1 LGFPIRLQIASPA
14 TPQQGEGGR
23 GCRQFQ
29 VVLFSGI
36 LAIARDSAF
45 GVTCPSNPATTAA
58 YALSILGHYCRHCA
72 SAGPASPSVPFDAN
86 YLPHNILSQFHYS
99 HQLPISTL
107 ETLVD
112 ALEKL
117 LEQSA
122 ETEKNELAQ
131 IER

>member
-1 LGFPIRLQIASPA
+1 LHHLRHRSKGKEEGDVASSKLFYFQVSSLLLEILRLGFHMPL
-14 TPQQGEGGR
+14 EC
-23 GCRQFQ
+23 CRRC
-29 VVLFSGI
+29 G
-36 LAIARDSAF
+36 
-45 GVTCPSNPATTAA
+45 
-58 YALSILGHYCRHCA
+58 YALSILGHHCRHCA

-86 YLPHNILSQFHYS
+86 YLPHNILSQFHYR

-117 LEQSA
+117 LEQNA